1 MFDTVLVAG
10 RGEYARRV
18 ISLCQSLGIKAVS
31 VHATDDAKAPHA
43 TEADE
48 SVLLGDA
55 AAYEDEVAVVEAA
68 QQARAQA
75 VHPGSGP
82 LAGSATFPVAVRA
95 AGLAWIH
102 PEGDLEQ
109 QLRTAAGEWHERT
122 GGSA

>member
-1 MFDTVLVAG
+1 MLVAG
-10 RGEYARRV
+10 RGEIALSVVR
-18 ISLCQSLGIKAVS
+18 LCQALGIKAVS
-31 VHATDDAKAPHA
+31 VHATDDARAPHA

-48 SVLLGDA
+48 SVLLGTA
-55 AAYEDEVAVVEAA
+55 EAYDDEVAVVEAA

-75 VHPGSGP
+75 VHPGSGA
-82 LAGSATFPVAVRA
+82 LAASATFPDAVRA

-122 GGSA
+122 GGTA